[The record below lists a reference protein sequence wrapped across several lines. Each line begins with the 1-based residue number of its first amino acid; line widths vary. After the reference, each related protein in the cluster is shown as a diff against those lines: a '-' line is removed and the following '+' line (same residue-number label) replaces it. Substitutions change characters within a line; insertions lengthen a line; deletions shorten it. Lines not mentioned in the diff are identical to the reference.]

1 MHSKK
6 ANNSKRLNF
15 IQGLRPLSSAIPHGL
30 KKILKKNGYN
40 FSSIVDNW
48 TKMVGR
54 DISDCCYPETIK
66 ISKDM
71 NNRTLIINVLHGKEM
86 EVEYKKK
93 EIADKIN
100 GFFGYGCIGKI
111 KLKVV
116 QEGKGKIIKAISKN
130 KIDKKF
136 EKKLEKI
143 TNVNLKNSLDQ
154 LINAFNK
161 KND

>member
-1 MHSKK
+1 
-6 ANNSKRLNF
+6 
-15 IQGLRPLSSAIPHGL
+15 
-30 KKILKKNGYN
+30 
-40 FSSIVDNW
+40 
-48 TKMVGR
+48 MVGR
-54 DISDCCYPETIK
+54 DISDCCYPDTIK

-100 GFFGYGCIGKI
+100 GFFGYSCIGKI